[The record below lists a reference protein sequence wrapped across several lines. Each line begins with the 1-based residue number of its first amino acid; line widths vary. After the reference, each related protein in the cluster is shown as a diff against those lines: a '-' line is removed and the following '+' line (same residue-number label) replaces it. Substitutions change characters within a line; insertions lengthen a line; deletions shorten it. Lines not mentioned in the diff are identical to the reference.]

1 MAMQQLG
8 NGLSAADHNEDALS
22 VREAELA
29 MKRRLGAPDEHILVA
44 QNNLAGTYT
53 SLGRLEEALCLRENV
68 YSGRLKLFG
77 EQHGYT
83 ISAANNYAAL
93 LKQLNRFEEARSLLR
108 KAMPI
113 TRRVLGDKH
122 VVMFR
127 MKKIYAQT
135 LYQDDSATLDDLRE
149 AVTTLEGTERTAR
162 RVLGSA
168 HPLTVDIED
177 ALQDARAALRAREA
191 TSK

>member
-168 HPLTVDIED
+168 HPLTGT
-177 ALQDARAALRAREA
+177 AGRTLLAARAALRAREPR
-191 TSK
+191 